1 MRLFVF
7 LLLFCFDCH
16 EKTAV
21 IICMPRMSKTNDGRE
36 DVENACSI
44 KFTCCYFSFDF
55 FYLNVLQIIRISSA
69 LTELWSKWNRK
80 KGRTTERWREK
91 ERDGCIILLAIQ
103 TKTNPWL
110 LACFH
115 CFKLKSLWTISI
127 PSISTTHTPALPATP
142 HQKNMKKPNK
152 TFKVLLFFVD
162 SKDQCHIDSISL
174 ASLFSSPLCSPKT
187 RTVFS

>member
-7 LLLFCFDCH
+7 LLLSLDLLPRENSCYYLHAKDEQNELRMRRRRKCVQYKIYLLLFFFRFFLLKRFTNYSYFFCTH
-16 EKTAV
+16 
-21 IICMPRMSKTNDGRE
+21 
-36 DVENACSI
+36 
-44 KFTCCYFSFDF
+44 
-55 FYLNVLQIIRISSA
+55 RIMI
-69 LTELWSKWNRK
+69 EVKQKERK
-80 KGRTTERWREK
+80 K

-127 PSISTTHTPALPATP
+127 PSISTTHTPAMPATP
-142 HQKNMKKPNK
+142 HQKNKKKPNK

-174 ASLFSSPLCSPKT
+174 ASLFSSPLGSSKT